1 MKVKKQSTFLLL
13 FFILLTINSWGQ
25 NGTQVLKGVVTDK
38 QSELPLIGV
47 AVELISLES
56 IKGTVTDLD
65 GNFAIESVPVGRHA
79 LRFSY
84 LGYNSITVPNVVV
97 TSGKEVILNIGLEES
112 VLEMTEVVVTA
123 EVEKDQPNN
132 ELATIS
138 ARTFNPEEVNR
149 FSGGR
154 NDVARLA
161 GSFAGVSTADDSRN
175 DIVIRGNSPTGVLW
189 RLEGVPIPNP
199 NHFSTLGTT
208 GGPVSALNP
217 NLLKSSDFL
226 TSAFPAEY
234 GNALAGVFD
243 IGFRSGNKDNYEFT
257 AQLAAFSGFEA
268 MAEGPLSSKKNSSFL
283 LSYRYSFVEIADIL
297 GIPVGTNATPNYS
310 DFSLKIDFAN
320 GKAGKFSIFG
330 IGGTSDI
337 DFLGDEIET
346 DDLFANPNEDA
357 YVKSRLGI
365 IGVKHNI
372 IVGENAYVRTVLSA
386 ATSQNEYDQD
396 NLIEGQQKLR
406 VTEVKDVTNTYSL
419 SSYLNKKYNARFT
432 LRTGVLLQHFA
443 LNTSVDDRDNRPDLD
458 GDGEPDW
465 ITVRDFNGGLNLLQI
480 YTQSQYKFDEKW
492 TLNAGLHGQ
501 YLDFN
506 GSYAVEPRIAVN
518 WQFQPN
524 HRLSLGYG
532 LHHQMQPLPIFFF
545 EEEVSPGSFERTN
558 KDLDF
563 TRSNHFVLGYDL
575 KLGTSWRTKAEVYYQ
590 FLDQVAVDKTPS
602 SFSILNAG
610 ADFVFPEAG
619 SLTND
624 GTGTNY
630 GFELTVEK
638 FFSQG
643 YYGLLTASI
652 FDSKYKG
659 SDGVERNTA
668 FNNGYVVN
676 LLAGKEFKIGKDKRN
691 ALTFDMKLTNAGG
704 RYYTPVDLEASQIAG
719 EEILQEDIAFSERY
733 DPYLRLDVKF
743 GYQLNSK
750 KRKFSQQFYIDLQNV
765 TNNENIFQK
774 RYNELTNEVND
785 VFQSGFFPDILYR
798 VQF

>member
-1 MKVKKQSTFLLL
+1 MKVKKQSTLLL
-13 FFILLTINSWGQ
+13 FFFALLSFTAPAQ
-25 NGTQVLKGVVTDK
+25 NATQTVKGVVIDQ
-38 QSELPLIGV
+38 QSEIPLIGV
-47 AVELISLES
+47 AVEITSLETV
-56 IKGTVTDLD
+56 KGTVTDID
-65 GNFAIESVPVGRHA
+65 GNFSIANVPVGRHSI
-79 LRFSY
+79 RFSY
-84 LGYNSITVPNVVV
+84 LGYNSITLPNVMV
-97 TSGKEVILNIGLEES
+97 TAGKEVVLNVGLEES
-112 VLEMTEVVVTA
+112 VIEMNEVVVTA
-123 EVEKDQPNN
+123 EVEKDKTNN

-138 ARTFNPEEVNR
+138 ARTFNPEEVTR

-189 RLEGVPIPNP
+189 RLEGIPIPNP

-257 AQLAAFSGFEA
+257 GQLAAFSGFEA
-268 MAEGPLSSKKNSSFL
+268 MAEGPLSRKKNSSFL
-283 LSYRYSFVEIADIL
+283 VSYRYSFVEIADIL
-297 GIPVGTNATPNYS
+297 GIPVGTNATPNYNDLS
-310 DFSLKIDFAN
+310 FKLDFAN
-320 GKAGKFSIFG
+320 GKAGKLSIFG
-330 IGGTSDI
+330 IGGTSSI
-337 DFLGDEIET
+337 DFLGDEIDT

-365 IGVKHNI
+365 IGAKHNI
-372 IVGENAYVRTVLSA
+372 IVGDGAYIRTVISA
-386 ATSQNEYDQD
+386 ATSQNDYDED
-396 NLIEGQQKLR
+396 SLDDGQKMR
-406 VTEVKDVTNTYSL
+406 VTEVRDVTDTYSL
-419 SSYLNKKYNARFT
+419 SSYLNKKFNARFT
-432 LRTGVLLQHFA
+432 LRTGVLLRHFR
-443 LNTSVDDRDNRPDLD
+443 LNTFVQDRNNRPD
-458 GDGEPDW
+458 W
-465 ITVRDFNGGLNLLQI
+465 ATIRDFNGGLNLMEA
-480 YTQSQYKFDEKW
+480 YAQSQYKFNEKW

-501 YLDFN
+501 YLDIN
-506 GSYAVEPRIAVN
+506 GTYAIEPRLALN
-518 WQFQPN
+518 WQFTPTQ
-524 HRLSLGYG
+524 RLNLGYG
-532 LHHQMQPLPIFFF
+532 LHHQMQPLPVFFF
-545 EEEVSPGSFERTN
+545 EEEVSPGVFERTN

-563 TRSNHFVLGYDL
+563 TRSNHFVLGYDV
-575 KLGTSWRTKAEVYYQ
+575 KFGTNWRTKAEVYYQ
-590 FLDQVAVDKTPS
+590 LLDQVPVEQTPS

-619 SLTND
+619 SLTNQ

-652 FDSKYKG
+652 FESQYEG
-659 SDGVERNTA
+659 SDGIERNTA

-676 LLAGKEFKIGKDKRN
+676 LLAGKEIKIGKDKRN

-704 RYYTPVDLEASQIAG
+704 RYYTPVDLEASRAVG
-719 EEILQEDIAFSERY
+719 EEVLQEELAYSERY
-733 DPYLRLDVKF
+733 DPYFRLDVKF

-750 KRKFSQQFYIDLQNV
+750 KRKFSQQFFIDLQNV

-774 RYNELTNEVND
+774 QYNEVTNEVND
-785 VFQSGFFPDILYR
+785 VYQSGFFPDILYR